1 MIEGRRAAAFVYTT
15 LAADT
20 GAGGV
25 STLLGGRIYPQRA
38 PQNVTLPC
46 CVIQLV
52 SATPTNTTGGRRV
65 FKSALVDVHLIA
77 EGASMDPLDDIAD
90 RIDTVLQNA
99 GGSQDSAT
107 VVELVQ
113 DAEQE
118 YTEDDAGRGYMHSV
132 QTYRC
137 AVHA

>member
-1 MIEGRRAAAFVYTT
+1 MIEGRRAAAFVYAT
-15 LAADT
+15 LKADT

-25 STLLGGRIYPQRA
+25 NTLLGGRIYPQRI
-38 PQNVTLPC
+38 PQAATLPAC
-46 CVIQLV
+46 LIQLV

-77 EGASMDPLDDIAD
+77 EGMSMDPLDDIAD

-99 GGSQDSAT
+99 GGTQDGAT

-113 DAEQE
+113 DSEQE
-118 YTEDDAGRGYMHSV
+118 YTEDDAGKVYMHSV

>member
-1 MIEGRRAAAFVYTT
+1 VIEGRRAAAFVYAT

-25 STLLGGRIYPQRA
+25 STLLGGRIYPQRV
-38 PQNVTLPC
+38 PQNATLPAC
-46 CVIQLV
+46 LIQLA

-65 FKSALVDVHLIA
+65 FKTALVDVHLIA
-77 EGASMDPLDDIAD
+77 EGMSMDSLDDIAD
-90 RIDTVLQNA
+90 RIDAVLQNA
-99 GGSQDSAT
+99 AGTKDGAT
-107 VVELVQ
+107 IVELVQ
-113 DAEQE
+113 DSEQE
-118 YTEDDAGRGYMHSV
+118 YTEDDAGKVFMHSV

>member
-1 MIEGRRAAAFVYTT
+1 MIEGRRAASFVYTT

-25 STLLGGRIYPQRA
+25 STLLGGRIYPQRV
-38 PQNVTLPC
+38 PQSAALPA

-52 SATPTNTTGGRRV
+52 SAIPSNTVGGRRA
-65 FKSALVDVHLIA
+65 FKTALVDVHLIA
-77 EGASMDPLDDIAD
+77 EGASMAPLSAIAD
-90 RIDTVLQNA
+90 RVDAVLQNV
-99 GGSQDSAT
+99 GGTSGGAT

-113 DAEQE
+113 EAERE
-118 YTEDDAGRGYMHSV
+118 YTEDEAGKVFVHQI
-132 QTYRC
+132 QTYRA

>member
-1 MIEGRRAAAFVYTT
+1 MIEGRRAAAFVYST
-15 LAADT
+15 LVADT

-25 STLLGGRIYPQRA
+25 NTLLGGRIYAQRA
-38 PQNVTLPC
+38 PQAVTLPC

-52 SATPTNTTGGRRV
+52 SAVPTNTTGGRRV
-65 FKSALVDVHLIA
+65 FKDVLVDVHLIA
-77 EGASMDPLDDIAD
+77 DGASMDALTTTAD
-90 RIDTVLQNA
+90 RVDTVLQNA
-99 GGSQDSAT
+99 GGTSGSAT

-113 DAEQE
+113 DSERE
-118 YTEDDAGRGYMHSV
+118 FTEDDAGKVYMHSV

>member
-1 MIEGRRAAAFVYTT
+1 VIEGRRAAAFVYTT

-25 STLLGGRIYPQRA
+25 STLLGARIYPQRA
-38 PQNVTLPC
+38 PQSVTLPC

-65 FKSALVDVHLIA
+65 FKTALVDVHLIA
-77 EGASMDPLDDIAD
+77 EGASMDALDDIAD
-90 RIDTVLQNA
+90 RVDAVLQNV
-99 GGSQDSAT
+99 GGTSGSAA

-113 DAEQE
+113 DSEQE
-118 YTEDDAGRGYMHSV
+118 FTEDDAGKVYMHSI

-137 AVHA
+137 AVQA

>member
-1 MIEGRRAAAFVYTT
+1 MIEGRRAAAFVYAT

-25 STLLGGRIYPQRA
+25 NTLLGGRIYPQRA
-38 PQNVTLPC
+38 PQNVALPC

-65 FKSALVDVHLIA
+65 FKSVLVDVHLIA
-77 EGASMDPLDDIAD
+77 DGMSMDALDDIAD
-90 RIDTVLQNA
+90 RVDAVLQNA
-99 GGSQDSAT
+99 GGSQDGAT

-113 DAEQE
+113 DAEQG
-118 YTEDDAGRGYMHSV
+118 YTEDDAGKVYMHSV

>member
-1 MIEGRRAAAFVYTT
+1 MIEGRRAAAFVYST

-25 STLLGGRIYPQRA
+25 HTLLGGRIYVQRV
-38 PQNVTLPC
+38 PQNATLPA

-65 FKSALVDVHLIA
+65 FKTALVDVHLIA
-77 EGASMDPLDDIAD
+77 EGMSMDSLDDIAD
-90 RIDTVLQNA
+90 RVDAVLQNV
-99 GGSQDSAT
+99 GGSSGGAT

-113 DAEQE
+113 DSEQE
-118 YTEDDAGRGYMHSV
+118 YTEDDAGKVFMHSV